1 MTEHDKNEI
10 KAEMDHARE
19 RKQDYDRAHSHPAGQ
34 GAHRSDTTRSETH
47 GKDPK
52 LARDA
57 LDAPMRKRSHTPRT
71 GDG

>member
-1 MTEHDKNEI
+1 MTETDKNEI
-10 KAEMDHARE
+10 KAEMERARA
-19 RKQDYDRAHSHPAGQ
+19 RKHDYDRAHPHPGDQ
-34 GAHRSDTTRSETH
+34 GTHASGTTRNETD

-52 LARDA
+52 RARDA